1 MKKTN
6 DNLILLNVIF
16 CISLV
21 VANVVT
27 SKIINTGIP
36 WFGGGSIMIPG
47 AALVY
52 AVTFLMT
59 DVIGEIWGRGEANK
73 AVVRGFISQIFASV
87 FILFTQYLPCPD
99 PMKVAAYENILGM
112 NWMFALGSLTAYLL
126 SQSWDVWVFHKIRGH
141 FDGNPK
147 MRWIWNNASTMT
159 SQIIDTIVFI
169 GIAFGVGMGW
179 AFQPEMRMALLGMFL
194 GQYLIKFVIAALDT
208 PFFYIMTRDADKR
221 EEGVVN
227 GVLVGKSS
235 EK

>member
-1 MKKTN
+1 
-6 DNLILLNVIF
+6 
-16 CISLV
+16 
-21 VANVVT
+21 
-27 SKIINTGIP
+27 
-36 WFGGGSIMIPG
+36 
-47 AALVY
+47 
-52 AVTFLMT
+52 
-59 DVIGEIWGRGEANK
+59 
-73 AVVRGFISQIFASV
+73 
-87 FILFTQYLPCPD
+87 
-99 PMKVAAYENILGM
+99 MKVAAYENILGM

-208 PFFYIMTRDADKR
+208 PFFYVMTRDADKR

-227 GVLVGKSS
+227 GVLVRKSS